1 METQVFPQDMSWGP
15 FCLFLPKLGEVE
27 RHVVYVRECV
37 RATGHVCVCVWCE
50 GQSAIVFHREVALAG
65 GPISAALAGSHRL
78 EPAGLVDSH
87 HPPHS
92 HQPDPLSAS
101 GSSRRERREACA
113 RLEAR
118 QKGRRATQA
127 FPCSQVYLKHSP
139 HYTGFY
145 TNPDSV
151 HTAHKQALLSVHV
164 PSACQPPEQAA
175 GRA

>member
-127 FPCSQVYLKHSP
+127 SGLGHGLRNPLGGELSQ
-139 HYTGFY
+139 
-145 TNPDSV
+145 
-151 HTAHKQALLSVHV
+151 HV
-164 PSACQPPEQAA
+164 V
-175 GRA
+175 